1 MSKFSKYNR
10 WKPLKKRPAAQMQV
24 TALMKSHTTY
34 QHAQNKEN
42 IAPLA
47 TTSSP
52 ASAIS
57 NTRLE
62 REKKRKNTYQ
72 SRYRNEKQCH
82 ERTKSRTNKLQSH
95 LDEARAS
102 MTEASSQVQTTQN
115 ALTTTQ
121 HEMRHLQAC
130 NEVLTRHNRAL
141 AIVQDIICT
150 VASCLRKT
158 VDSSIS
164 TRSIRRVVQEAEVAA
179 EVQMVDEIMQVDGV
193 TLSGDGM
200 SHKNI
205 NYQSHHITYTSRH
218 GAGITR
224 FAGIQHKV
232 NHTSETQLQ
241 GWKDMIHKMC
251 TVYNE
256 CMVGNMADPRELVTK
271 VKMTDGAI
279 VTVGGIEG
287 WEALPAEER
296 DRRSSEAQVQLHAKI
311 GQERFSML
319 TTAEQ
324 ESIDFFVWGGCCM
337 HKDLNAV
344 KGGNTRMRAWWAL
357 NDVDGPA
364 LLMNRDNAAAASG
377 GPSTAQA
384 RAVRVSQGGAAKAL
398 ALAGSVF
405 HHKDDKKGQQDSLRF
420 FLEAQLGYFSP
431 WPDTSNTHYHSNCDG
446 AGEWIVHEDLYIVYL
461 QIIMDRKDA
470 RTHTNIEQNI
480 YCAFRCDK
488 TKQEMAC
495 FSTWGQ
501 CISHPYFRAVCNSLG
516 NILDLGPLH
525 EQLIAHIKKLID
537 NVELVFGTDTTYE
550 TAAFDGQPFEW
561 PEAFYIIQCIARNT
575 TKYPHLCSLF
585 VAFLEGALETLI
597 RFCREFAANGVIAH
611 TSPETRKLARMNT
624 TNDANKGM
632 YMKTV
637 LGPNARKYLRKK
649 ARINDAAGAEKK
661 HRLAQVKYDNWV
673 VHRNREIDAKRK
685 KHREASSAKLA
696 AVVPRVTPDE
706 IAKMRVVD
714 VDLQIRWH
722 RQFDVEVPPAKHL
735 KGKNGPEK
743 KAILTAA
750 VGRYVCGGVGPKIL
764 DENVMDGQQEDAECA
779 MGDSDDEEGL

>member
-1 MSKFSKYNR
+1 
-10 WKPLKKRPAAQMQV
+10 
-24 TALMKSHTTY
+24 
-34 QHAQNKEN
+34 
-42 IAPLA
+42 
-47 TTSSP
+47 
-52 ASAIS
+52 
-57 NTRLE
+57 
-62 REKKRKNTYQ
+62 
-72 SRYRNEKQCH
+72 
-82 ERTKSRTNKLQSH
+82 
-95 LDEARAS
+95 
-102 MTEASSQVQTTQN
+102 
-115 ALTTTQ
+115 
-121 HEMRHLQAC
+121 
-130 NEVLTRHNRAL
+130 
-141 AIVQDIICT
+141 
-150 VASCLRKT
+150 
-158 VDSSIS
+158 
-164 TRSIRRVVQEAEVAA
+164 
-179 EVQMVDEIMQVDGV
+179 
-193 TLSGDGM
+193 
-200 SHKNI
+200 
-205 NYQSHHITYTSRH
+205 
-218 GAGITR
+218 
-224 FAGIQHKV
+224 
-232 NHTSETQLQ
+232 
-241 GWKDMIHKMC
+241 
-251 TVYNE
+251 
-256 CMVGNMADPRELVTK
+256 MVGNVADPRELVTK
-271 VKMTDGAI
+271 VKGMLTDHAEDQKKLVRLFRKWKEACEREVRGERALATLPPDDVVALLWQMTDGAI
-279 VTVGGIEG
+279 VAAGGIEG

-319 TTAEQ
+319 TMAEQ
-324 ESIDFFVWGGCCM
+324 ESIDFFVWAGCCM

-344 KGGNTRMRAWWAL
+344 KGGNTRMQAWWAL

-364 LLMNRDNAAAASG
+364 LLMNRDNAAAALG

-405 HHKDDKKGQQDSLRF
+405 RHKDDKKGQQDSLRF

-431 WPDTSNTHYHSNCDG
+431 WPDTSNTRYHSNCDG

-501 CISHPYFRAVCNSLG
+501 CISHPYFRAVRNSSG

-537 NVELVFGTDTTYE
+537 NVELVFGTDATYE
-550 TAAFDGQPFEW
+550 TAAFDGQPFER
-561 PEAFYIIQCIARNT
+561 PEAFYIIQCIAQDT

-624 TNDANKGM
+624 TNDANEGALGTLRVSMRRAPRMSLAHFNARLKYKKNQTGM
-632 YMKTV
+632 YMKTA

-661 HRLAQVKYDNWV
+661 RRLAQVKYDNWV
-673 VHRNREIDAKRK
+673 VHRNRETDAKRK
-685 KHREASSAKLA
+685 KRREASSAKLA

-750 VGRYVCGGVGPKIL
+750 VGRYVCGGVRPKIQ